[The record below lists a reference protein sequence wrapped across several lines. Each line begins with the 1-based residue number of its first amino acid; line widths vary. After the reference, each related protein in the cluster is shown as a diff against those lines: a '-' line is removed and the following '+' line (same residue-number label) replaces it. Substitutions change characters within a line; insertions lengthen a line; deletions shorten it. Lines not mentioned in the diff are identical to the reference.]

1 MKNPFEGKS
10 VWFIT
15 GSQHLY
21 GEETLKEVA
30 KDAQKIAKGL
40 SSSAQV
46 PVQVIARGVV
56 TTSQEILKV
65 VREANQDDSCV
76 GIALWMHTF
85 SPAKMWIAGLQEMAK
100 PFVHFHT
107 QFYREI
113 PWDSIDMDYMN
124 LHQSAHG
131 GREFGHIVS
140 RMRINRHVIAGH
152 WQEDDV
158 QKEFGDWARVAVGCT
173 EAKSMK
179 VARFGDNMR
188 TVAVTDGDKVSAQQ
202 KFGMVVDGYGI
213 MDLVDVM
220 NSVGEDAVDRVIA
233 EYEGLYE
240 IEEACRKGNE
250 KHATLRE
257 EARVEIA
264 LRTFLDAGGY
274 TAFTTT
280 FEDLHGMKQLPG
292 LAVQRLMADGYGFG
306 GEGDWK
312 TAAMTHIMKV
322 IGYGTGKGTSFMED
336 YTYHF
341 TSDGGKVLGAH
352 MLEVCPSIA
361 RGKVKISVQ
370 PLGIGGKNDPAR
382 MIFTAQEGEALNA
395 SLIDI
400 GDRFRLVVNEVVSV
414 TPDADLPRLPVASVL
429 WEPKPNLSV
438 GAAAWIY
445 TGAAHHSVYSQAVSS
460 LQLEMLASMWDIEM
474 ILIDGST
481 SLRSLQSELRWND
494 VSFR

>member
-1 MKNPFEGKS
+1 MKNPFNGKAI
-10 VWFIT
+10 WFIT

-21 GEETLKEVA
+21 GDETLRQA
-30 KDAQKIAKGL
+30 ADDAQKIVDGL
-40 SSSAQV
+40 NGSDSV
-46 PVQVIARGVV
+46 PVQVLNKGVV
-56 TTSQEILKV
+56 TRSEEILKV
-65 VREANQDDSCV
+65 VREANLDDSCV
-76 GIALWMHTF
+76 GISLWMHTF

-152 WQEDDV
+152 WQDPSV
-158 QKEFGDWARVAVGCT
+158 QKQFGEWVRVAVGFT
-173 EAKSMK
+173 EAKTMK

-188 TVAVTDGDKVSAQQ
+188 TVAVTDGDKVTAQQ
-202 KFGMVVDGYGI
+202 KFGITVDGYGI

-220 NSVGEDAVDRVIA
+220 NEVTDAEIDAVIT
-233 EYEGLYE
+233 EYESLYE
-240 IEEACRKGNE
+240 IEDICKKGAE
-250 KHATLRE
+250 KHDTLRE
-257 EARVEIA
+257 EAKVEIA
-264 LRTFLDAGGY
+264 LRKFLEEGGY

-312 TAAMTHIMKV
+312 TSAMTHILKV
-322 IGYGTGKGTSFMED
+322 IGYGTGLGTSFMED

-341 TSDGGKVLGAH
+341 SESGDKVLGAH
-352 MLEVCPSIA
+352 MLEVCPTIA
-361 RGKVKISVQ
+361 KGKIKISVQ
-370 PLGIGGKNDPAR
+370 PLGIGGKSDPAR
-382 MIFTAQEGEALNA
+382 FIFTSAEGEALMA

-414 TPDADLPRLPVASVL
+414 KPEAELPHLPVASVL

-445 TGAAHHSVYSQAVSS
+445 TGAAHHSVYSQSVTSA
-460 LQLEMLASMWDIEM
+460 QLDMLASMWDIEM
-474 ILIDGST
+474 VLIDDDT
-481 SLRSLQSELRWND
+481 TLRSLQQELRWND
-494 VSFR
+494 VTFK

>member
-1 MKNPFEGKS
+1 MKNPFKGKS
-10 VWFIT
+10 IWFIT

-21 GEETLKEVA
+21 GDETLRQA
-30 KDAQKIAKGL
+30 AADAQKIADGL
-40 SSSAQV
+40 DASASV
-46 PVQVIARGVV
+46 PVHVMCKGIV
-56 TTSQEILKV
+56 TRSEEILKV
-65 VREANQDDSCV
+65 VREANLDDSCV

-85 SPAKMWIAGLQEMAK
+85 SPAKMWIAGLQEMVK

-140 RMRINRHVIAGH
+140 RMRKNRHVIAGH
-152 WQEDDV
+152 WEDEAV
-158 QKEFGDWARVAVGCT
+158 QAEFGQWARVAVGYT
-173 EAKSMK
+173 EAKTMK

-188 TVAVTDGDKVSAQQ
+188 TVAVTDGDKVTAQQ
-202 KFGMVVDGYGI
+202 KFGIVVDGYGI

-220 NSVGEDAVDRVIA
+220 NKVSEAEIDRVIA
-233 EYEGLYE
+233 EYEELYE
-240 IEEACRKGNE
+240 IEPACAKGGA
-250 KHATLRE
+250 KHDTLRE
-257 EARVEIA
+257 EAKVEVA
-264 LRTFLDAGGY
+264 LRSFLDEGGY

-312 TAAMTHIMKV
+312 TSAMTHILKV

-341 TSDGGKVLGAH
+341 SADGDKVLGAH

-361 RGKVKISVQ
+361 EGGVKISVQ
-370 PLGIGGKNDPAR
+370 PLGIGGKEDPAR
-382 MIFTAQEGEALNA
+382 MIFSAAEGEALNA

-414 TPDADLPRLPVASVL
+414 KADAALPKLPVASVL
-429 WEPKPNLSV
+429 WQPKPNLSV

-445 TGAAHHSVYSQAVSS
+445 TGAAHHSVYSQSVSS
-460 LQLEMLASMWDIEM
+460 AQLDMLSSMWDIEM
-474 ILIDGST
+474 VLINDET
-481 SLRSLQSELRWND
+481 TLRGIQQELRWND
-494 VSFR
+494 VTFS